1 LKKPLTR
8 ARFLATTYDE
18 RRTTNDGELL
28 LSDCELMLANDG
40 GINTI
45 GQRKLRVNSDLRIFR
60 SQKFIH
66 EEFESEVRHF
76 DAIQGNGIHVDV
88 SRSAGPVRV
97 RYDYHHVYTAEN

>member
-1 LKKPLTR
+1 MLP
-8 ARFLATTYDE
+8 
-18 RRTTNDGELL
+18 ND
-28 LSDCELMLANDG
+28 S

-45 GQRKLRVNSDLRIFR
+45 GQRKLRVNSYLRIFR

-88 SRSAGPVRV
+88 SGSAGSVRV
-97 RYDYHHVYTAEN
+97 RYDYHHVYTTEN